1 MDLRS
6 LRYFES
12 VYELRSISAAARDCF
27 IAQPSI
33 SAAIQQLESTLG
45 VPLFV
50 RHPKGVSPTEAGE
63 KLYPLS
69 KNLTGKAL
77 AIRNVFND
85 KPQPQPFRLGLMRS
99 LGAERMS
106 LLLKDLTV
114 GQEAMQLTL
123 VNPEEA
129 CDARIIDVRDQQMNE
144 LFQPLWTD
152 RYQLALPQGHELS
165 LKPRVVVED
174 LNGVA
179 FINREPC
186 NMLGRLKQQM
196 IKQEVSVVVRANI
209 RTLEYALGLVS
220 AGVGAALVPDWD
232 STQAR
237 SDLLLRPFEDVEL
250 EQRIGLAYQDN
261 AQVTP
266 ALLAAIN
273 LCKKIYQ
280 ERV

>member
-280 ERV
+280 ERI